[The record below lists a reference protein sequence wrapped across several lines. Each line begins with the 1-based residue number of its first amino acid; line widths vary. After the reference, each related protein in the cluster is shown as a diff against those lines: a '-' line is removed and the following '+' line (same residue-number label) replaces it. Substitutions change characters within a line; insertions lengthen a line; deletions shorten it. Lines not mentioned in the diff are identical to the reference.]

1 MSTSARTF
9 AATLK
14 GYMQLERVERSMKL
28 IESYIQKH
36 AAALLNAEQLT
47 GYGIEIG
54 GISRGALGFWAAA
67 VLQHTQR
74 SVLLVLPNNMQA
86 QDAVDECALF
96 LDASQLLFFPGY
108 ANIPYAEG
116 GIDAENMYA
125 RVNCLDSILNDVSPK
140 LICTSTD
147 ALLRRLPLPTRLYAH
162 AIALRKNLQYAP
174 LRLIADLI
182 ELGYKRVERVE
193 AVGEVCSKG
202 SIVDIYPVN
211 MKQALRIDY
220 FDDHI
225 ESLRTLDITSQRSQ
239 NMLEGTELSILACSE
254 LVLNKKESAELFQHF
269 AEADKRQLK
278 LPFWSRTSANK
289 GQILTQ
295 LHHAGLEHFF
305 TLVMP
310 SCSLLDYF
318 LADKA
323 PILMYYP
330 ALEVQ
335 ESAARIWREFKT
347 IYAEQN
353 EHLFC
358 LEPGKLIIQLP
369 RFKSEGNGHTR
380 AAANQS
386 YTIMNVHPYGNS
398 ATGIQDNSSIRG
410 KLSDVRQKIAQ
421 LVHDGYYAVLSSAYP
436 AQLRRMASF
445 FRDMQ
450 GEKDVQIKAIQNMSQ
465 LKQSKD
471 KKTLY
476 TIISRQDD
484 GFAIPELKFYF
495 ITDSEIFG
503 RAYRRRTRSKRG
515 GSAPIASF
523 IDLNEGDYVVH
534 LTHGV
539 GRFIALEKVKTMGK
553 GRDFLLL
560 EYAAK
565 DRLYVPLDQISL
577 VQKYVAPTEK
587 PRLDSLGKASFKKIK
602 QRVAGKVQEL
612 AQELLRLQAL
622 RQSRKGYRFPPDS
635 VWQEEFEAA
644 FPYVETPDQLN
655 AIEVVKKDMEAT
667 QPMDRLICGDVGYGK
682 TEIAIRAIFKAVLA
696 GRQVAFIAPTTILAL
711 QHYQTLQQR
720 FADYP
725 ISVDWISRFRTG
737 AEVRAIKAALKNAK
751 LDVVVGTHAL
761 LSESIVIPKLG
772 LLVIDEEQRFGVSHK
787 EAIKRLRELVDV
799 LTLSATPIPR
809 TLHMS
814 LIGIRELSIIETPPQ
829 ERLAVQTYVM
839 EYDDAIVRE
848 TILREKERQGQVFYL
863 HNRINSIEDMADR
876 ILTLVPEA
884 RLAVLHGRMEDE
896 EIEDTLL
903 RFQEKKI
910 DVLLTT
916 TIIENGIDMPNV
928 NTLIVDRAHTFG
940 LSQLYQLR
948 GRVGRSTRQGY
959 AYFLYAGRSIL
970 HEVAQKRL
978 NTILEYQELG
988 SGFKVAMRDLEIRGA
1003 GNVLGVEQSGH
1014 IIDVGYELYLN
1025 LLSEAIQ
1032 ALRGAKVEI
1041 EQSCSVQLHT
1051 DFYIPDTYIHDVRQ
1065 RIEFYKR
1072 FAAARAEAE
1081 ITELEQE
1088 MQERFGVCDKTTAVF
1103 IQQERLRVMAQQIG
1117 LIALQRLSKTKVEL
1131 RVGEALRVPH
1141 ANLVRCLHENPRLS
1155 LRAGQNGLLFYQL
1168 QDCERVTEELL
1179 TLFEQLLY
1187 V

>member
-1 MSTSARTF
+1 
-9 AATLK
+9 
-14 GYMQLERVERSMKL
+14 MKL
-28 IESYIQKH
+28 IENYIQKH
-36 AAALLNAEQLT
+36 AATLLNAGQPVHHN
-47 GYGIEIG
+47 IDSEIG
-54 GISRGALGFWAAA
+54 GISRGALAFWAAA
-67 VLQHTQR
+67 VLRHTQR

-86 QDAVDECALF
+86 QDALDECALF
-96 LDASQLLFFPGY
+96 LDAVQLLFLPGY

-116 GIDAENMYA
+116 GIDPANIHA
-125 RVNCLDSILNDVSPK
+125 RMNCLDRILNDHSPK
-140 LICTSTD
+140 LICTSAD
-147 ALLRRLPLPTRLYAH
+147 ALLRRLPAPTRLYDH
-162 AIALRKNLQYAP
+162 AITLRKNLQYAP
-174 LRLIADLI
+174 LKLVGDLI
-182 ELGYKRVERVE
+182 ELGYKRVNRVE
-193 AVGEVCSKG
+193 AIGEVCVKG

-211 MKQALRIDY
+211 MQQALRIDY

-225 ESLRTLDITSQRSQ
+225 ENLRSLEVESQRSQ
-239 NMLEGTELSILACSE
+239 NILASKELSILACSE
-254 LVLNKKESAELFQHF
+254 LVLHKNESAELFEHF
-269 AEADKRQLK
+269 ANASRRKLK
-278 LPFWSRTSANK
+278 LPFWAHTSTNK
-289 GQILTQ
+289 AQILTQ

-305 TLVMP
+305 ALVMP
-310 SCSLLDYF
+310 SCSVLDYF
-318 LADKA
+318 APDRA

-335 ESAARIWREFKT
+335 ENAARIWREFKT

-353 EHLFC
+353 KHLFC
-358 LEPGKLIIQLP
+358 LAPEKLIIPLP
-369 RFKSEGNGHTR
+369 RPKSEGNSRPKT
-380 AAANQS
+380 AATIDKPYA
-386 YTIMNVHPYGNS
+386 IMNVHPYGNS
-398 ATGIQDNSSIRG
+398 ATGILDNSSIRG
-410 KLSDVRQKIAQ
+410 KLIDVRQKIAQ
-421 LVHDGYYAVLSSAYP
+421 IVHDGYYAVLSSAYP

-445 FRDMQ
+445 FQ
-450 GEKDVQIKAIQNMSQ
+450 GKKDVQIKAIQNISQ
-465 LKQSKD
+465 IKQSKD

-495 ITDSEIFG
+495 ITDSEMFG
-503 RAYRRRTRSKRG
+503 RAYRRRTHSKRSA
-515 GSAPIASF
+515 SAPIASF
-523 IDLNEGDYVVH
+523 IDLNEGDHVVH

-553 GRDFLLL
+553 ERDFLLL
-560 EYAAK
+560 EYAGK

-602 QRVAGKVQEL
+602 QRVTGKVQEL

-622 RQSRKGYRFPPDS
+622 RQSRKGYRFPSDS
-635 VWQEEFEAA
+635 AWQEEFEAA
-644 FPYVETPDQLN
+644 FPYVETPDQLS
-655 AIEVVKKDMEAT
+655 AIEAVKKDMEAT

-682 TEIAIRAIFKAVLA
+682 TEVAIRAIFKAVLA
-696 GRQVAFIAPTTILAL
+696 GRQVVFIAPTTILAL

-720 FADYP
+720 FTNYP
-725 ISVDWISRFRTG
+725 ISVDWISRFRTS
-737 AEVRAIKAALKNAK
+737 AEVRALKTALQNTK
-751 LDVVVGTHAL
+751 LDVIVGTHAL
-761 LSESIVIPKLG
+761 LSPSIAIPKLG

-814 LIGIRELSIIETPPQ
+814 LVGIRELSVIETPPQ
-829 ERLAVQTYVM
+829 ERLPVQTYVM
-839 EYDDAIVRE
+839 GDDDAIVRE
-848 TILREKERQGQVFYL
+848 AILREKERQGQVFYL
-863 HNRINSIEDMADR
+863 HNRIASIENMADR
-876 ILTLVPEA
+876 ILTLVPEV
-884 RLAVLHGRMEDE
+884 RLAVLHGSMDDE

-928 NTLIVDRAHTFG
+928 NTLLVDRAHAFG

-948 GRVGRSTRQGY
+948 GRVGRSARQAY
-959 AYFLYAGRSIL
+959 AYFLYESSRVLS
-970 HEVAQKRL
+970 EVAQKRL

-1014 IIDVGYELYLN
+1014 IIDVGYELYLS
-1025 LLSEAIQ
+1025 LLSDAIQ
-1032 ALRGAKVEI
+1032 ALRGAKVEM
-1041 EQSCSVQLHT
+1041 EQNCSVQLHT

-1072 FAAARAEAE
+1072 FAAARSEDDIAE
-1081 ITELEQE
+1081 LGLE
-1088 MQERFGVCDKTTAVF
+1088 MQERFGACDNTTAVF
-1103 IQQERLRVMAQQIG
+1103 IKQERLRIMAQQIG
-1117 LIALQRLSKTKVEL
+1117 FIALQRLSKTKVEL
-1131 RVGEALRVPH
+1131 RVGEALRIPH

-1155 LRAGQNGLLFYQL
+1155 LRAGQNELLFYQL
-1168 QDCERVTEELL
+1168 QEHERVTEELL

-1187 V
+1187 G